1 MIKKRI
7 SDFLNGEVKISKF
20 SDIQDNE
27 NKVYKIILDDK
38 NNKVIN
44 LYVLQDVRIVI
55 SGHTCF
61 SVLKNN
67 RIIEELCF
75 QSKNLIRK
83 SLSSNKVISK
93 GYITLF
99 PKKIKGTSFCLLQD
113 VSQKRNYWHF
123 LYDCI
128 VKLRLVDSL
137 KEINVDK
144 ILIPSTKQIFQKQII
159 QALDIE
165 DKIIDCDGLN
175 VIDLEKLIIVDH
187 PYWQAGNSWF
197 EDTKQLPFWSVKFL
211 RNKFANL
218 QSKKIFKKKIF
229 IDRSE
234 SSSPNNQIHNLLEV
248 KNFLSSKNFDIL
260 QFSYLNFEDQISAFR
275 NADTIVGA
283 HGAAFANAAF
293 SKPKINLIEIKQKDH
308 NVTFDNIYKAN
319 DLNFKIWR
327 IEANREGKMFV
338 DIKKLEKY
346 I

>member
-7 SDFLNGEVKISKF
+7 SNILHGEVKISKF
-20 SDIQDNE
+20 SDVQDEE

-38 NNKVIN
+38 NKKVIN
-44 LYVLQDVRIVI
+44 LYVLQNVRIII
-55 SGHTCF
+55 SGDTCF

-67 RIIEELCF
+67 QIIEELCF
-75 QSKNLIRK
+75 QSKDLTRKNL
-83 SLSSNKVISK
+83 SFNTVLLK

-99 PKKIKGTSFCLLQD
+99 PKKIKGTTFCLLQD
-113 VSQKRNYWHF
+113 ISQKRNYWHF

-144 ILIPSTKQIFQKQII
+144 ILIPSTKQTFQKQII

-175 VIDLEKLIIVDH
+175 VIDLEKLIITDH

-218 QSKKIFKKKIF
+218 NSKKTFKKKIF

-234 SSSPNNQIHNLLEV
+234 SSSPNNQIHNLSEV
-248 KNFLSSKNFDIL
+248 KNFLSSKNFEIL
-260 QFSYLNFEDQISAFR
+260 LFSHLNFEDQVSAFR
-275 NADTIVGA
+275 NADVIVGA

-293 SKPKINLIEIKQKDH
+293 SKPKIKLIEIKQTDH
-308 NVTFDNIYKAN
+308 KVTFDNIYKAN
-319 DLNFKIWR
+319 DLNFKIWF
-327 IEANREGKMFV
+327 IEANRQGKMFV

>member
-1 MIKKRI
+1 M
-7 SDFLNGEVKISKF
+7 
-20 SDIQDNE
+20 
-27 NKVYKIILDDK
+27 
-38 NNKVIN
+38 
-44 LYVLQDVRIVI
+44 
-55 SGHTCF
+55 
-61 SVLKNN
+61 
-67 RIIEELCF
+67 
-75 QSKNLIRK
+75 
-83 SLSSNKVISK
+83 
-93 GYITLF
+93 
-99 PKKIKGTSFCLLQD
+99 
-113 VSQKRNYWHF
+113 
-123 LYDCI
+123 
-128 VKLRLVDSL
+128 KLHLVDNL
-137 KEINVDK
+137 KEISFDK

-159 QALDIE
+159 QALDIG

-218 QSKKIFKKKIF
+218 HSRKIFKKKIF

-234 SSSPNNQIHNLLEV
+234 SSSPNNQIHNLSEV

>member
-7 SDFLNGEVKISKF
+7 SNILHGEVKISKF
-20 SDIQDNE
+20 SDVQDEE

-38 NNKVIN
+38 NKKVIN
-44 LYVLQDVRIVI
+44 LYVLQNVRIII
-55 SGHTCF
+55 SGDTCF

-67 RIIEELCF
+67 QIIEELCF
-75 QSKNLIRK
+75 QSKDLTRKNL
-83 SLSSNKVISK
+83 SFNTVLLK

-99 PKKIKGTSFCLLQD
+99 PKKIKGTTFCLLQD
-113 VSQKRNYWHF
+113 ISQKRNYWHF

-128 VKLRLVDSL
+128 VKLRLIDSL

-218 QSKKIFKKKIF
+218 NSKKTFKKKIF

-234 SSSPNNQIHNLLEV
+234 SSSPNNQIHNLSEV
-248 KNFLSSKNFDIL
+248 KNFLSSKNFEIL
-260 QFSYLNFEDQISAFR
+260 QFSHLNFEDQVSAFR
-275 NADTIVGA
+275 NADVIVGA

-293 SKPKINLIEIKQKDH
+293 SKPKIKLIEIKQTDH
-308 NVTFDNIYKAN
+308 KVTFDNIYKAN
-319 DLNFKIWR
+319 DLNFKIWF
-327 IEANREGKMFV
+327 IEANRQGKMFV

>member
-1 MIKKRI
+1 MIKKKI
-7 SDFLNGEVKISKF
+7 SDILHGEVKIIRF
-20 SDIQDNE
+20 SDIQNEE
-27 NKVYKIILDDK
+27 NKVYKINLDDK
-38 NNKVIN
+38 NNKAIN
-44 LYVLQDVRIVI
+44 LYVLKDVRIVI
-55 SGHTCF
+55 SGNTCF

-67 RIIEELCF
+67 QIIEELCF

-83 SLSSNKVISK
+83 NLSFNKVLSN
-93 GYITLF
+93 GYITFF
-99 PKKIKGTSFCLLQD
+99 PKKIKGTCFCLLQD
-113 VSQKRNYWHF
+113 VSQKNNYWHF

-128 VKLRLVDSL
+128 VKLHLVDNL
-137 KEINVDK
+137 KKINFDK

-159 QALDIE
+159 QALDLG

-175 VIDLEKLIIVDH
+175 VIDLEKLIIADH

-211 RNKFANL
+211 RNKFVNL
-218 QSKKIFKKKIF
+218 NSKKKFKNKIF

-234 SSSPNNQIHNLLEV
+234 SSSPYNQIYNISEV
-248 KNFLSSKNFDIL
+248 KNFFISKKFDIL
-260 QFSYLNFEDQISAFR
+260 QFSSLNFEDQVSAFR

-293 SKPKINLIEIKQKDH
+293 CKSKINLIEIKQKDH
-308 NVTFDNIYKAN
+308 KVSFDNIYKAN
-319 DLNFKIWR
+319 DLNYKIWL

-338 DIKKLEKY
+338 DIKELEKY